1 MAQDYR
7 PYPFESLTS
16 VTLKTG
22 AQLSEHARIPKEQH
36 INAMSDLVDSM
47 NLDDCEEDENG
58 WVKSANCP

>member
-22 AQLSEHARIPKEQH
+22 AQISEHARIPKEQH

-58 WVKSANCP
+58 